1 MGSLAS
7 YEGIRGDMAE
17 ESAIITQLKRLAEME
32 GFVEETPGFDRRV
45 RQLQVIKCRE
55 LKGVFTCSECEVF
68 EFCGLAKQVMRDRRG
83 LTNDQE

>member
-1 MGSLAS
+1 MESC
-7 YEGIRGDMAE
+7 RGVKSDMAE
-17 ESAIITQLKRLAEME
+17 DSETIVQLKQLAEME

-68 EFCGLAKQVMRDRRG
+68 EFCELAKRVMRDRRG
-83 LTNDQE
+83 LAEDQE